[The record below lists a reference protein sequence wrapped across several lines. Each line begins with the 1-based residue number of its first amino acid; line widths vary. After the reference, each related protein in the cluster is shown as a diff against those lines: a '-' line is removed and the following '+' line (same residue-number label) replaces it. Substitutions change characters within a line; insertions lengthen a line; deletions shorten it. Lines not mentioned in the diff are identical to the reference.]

1 MTNLG
6 CQVNKIWTVISAG
19 VMYLPVVLI
28 HTLNEVTPVTILG
41 VTASMVTVV
50 VVVVFSIHVAPV
62 TPDSQLP
69 FPDDDDFDHSNA
81 TGVQQ
86 TSNSG
91 RFLTR
96 SLPPV
101 PMPPRARCV

>member
-1 MTNLG
+1 
-6 CQVNKIWTVISAG
+6 
-19 VMYLPVVLI
+19 MYLPVVLI

-62 TPDSQLP
+62 TPNSQLP

-81 TGVQQ
+81 TGVRQ
-86 TSNSG
+86 TVTSLHRIWDHFS
-91 RFLTR
+91 RF
-96 SLPPV
+96 SVPV
-101 PMPPRARCV
+101 PARARCV